1 MKDAMMNHEED
12 EDSEEEKKWNRFVV
26 TSFSTS

>member
-1 MKDAMMNHEED
+1 MKDAMMNNEED
-12 EDSEEEKKWNRFVV
+12 EDNEEEKKWNRFVV